1 VKRFPISL
9 CSAAER
15 LSARCGSLREQRD
28 GEGNRLPTFLRFFAI
43 GIAALFLASA
53 GVAAELAADHV
64 IVPKA
69 APEKAEVAER
79 AASNSGPLTF
89 VAVIALGCAGGWM
102 LWRGRSGAL
111 AGLRGGVRA
120 PRNLVVEETR
130 SLGNRQYLVVASY
143 QDKKFLLG
151 VCQGRIDLLSP
162 LHEGGTAPE
171 KPRA

>member
-1 VKRFPISL
+1 MKRFLSSL
-9 CSAAER
+9 Q
-15 LSARCGSLREQRD
+15 ARAGRPSVRRGSLREQRET
-28 GEGNRLPTFLRFFAI
+28 GLIRVQPFRRFLAAI
-43 GIAALFLASA
+43 VAALALASA
-53 GVAAELAADHV
+53 GVAAELEADHV

-69 APEKAEVAER
+69 SAEKTEVAER
-79 AASNSGPLTF
+79 PASGSGTLTF

-111 AGLRGGVRA
+111 ASLRGGVRA

-130 SLGNRQYLVVASY
+130 ALGNRQYLVVASY

-162 LHEGGTAPE
+162 LHEGGVAPE

>member
-1 VKRFPISL
+1 MLSRCARAGARLLPCVVLLVSL
-9 CSAAER
+9 VLGSVLSAAE
-15 LSARCGSLREQRD
+15 LQ
-28 GEGNRLPTFLRFFAI
+28 
-43 GIAALFLASA
+43 
-53 GVAAELAADHV
+53 ADHV
-64 IVPKA
+64 IVPKTSA
-69 APEKAEVAER
+69 EKVQVAER
-79 AASNSGPLTF
+79 PAAGSGTLTL

-130 SLGNRQYLVVASY
+130 PLGNRQYLVVASY

-162 LHEGGTAPE
+162 LHEGATTPE